1 MDGGKLELAQLRM
14 AHLLEAATGFRSGDP
29 LRPGPAEPKPEYD
42 PDTTTLTAR
51 RRHTKLVSQ
60 HRSGAN
66 FRGLGPG
73 SMRQDRTGA
82 EETRKRRDQLYLT

>member
-14 AHLLEAATGFRSGDP
+14 AHLLEVATGFRSGDP

-66 FRGLGPG
+66 FRGT
-73 SMRQDRTGA
+73 RIRFDETGQ
-82 EETRKRRDQLYLT
+82 EPRRPESVAISST